1 MPTAV
6 STTARARAVLVL
18 TSIAIS
24 IVAAEGITRLI
35 GVQPRFGQQLL
46 VRGVASRVVDGVPMW
61 TERDPRYDAEDL
73 RRAAADR
80 DGFKIVALGDSI
92 LYGVSLV
99 KADTYLEQARGV
111 LAGRTKRS
119 VDILNLAVPGYNTM
133 QEAVAYKE
141 IENQIQPNLVIVH
154 YWEDDAHPYRVV
166 GGYVVDI
173 GNVSE
178 EGGRLVVRAIPLPPR
193 LNDLLLVHSRLY
205 DMLNQVVVA
214 RNHINLPEDWT
225 LVSRPLADLQERVQ
239 RAGGRLLVLAS
250 PELTDATPKPVEDLD
265 QVQQFAASRGIEVV
279 DITQWVAGVSSKT
292 IAMDGCHFNAAGHR
306 IIGEHLADY
315 LLQHDLRE

>member
-1 MPTAV
+1 MMKPSAT
-6 STTARARAVLVL
+6 SRAAFLRFLRNPMVRL
-18 TSIAIS
+18 SPWPIS

-35 GVQPRFGQQLL
+35 GLQPRFGQQLL

-61 TERDPRYDAEDL
+61 TERVPRYDAEDL

-92 LYGVSLV
+92 LYGVSLA
-99 KADTYLEQARGV
+99 KEDTYLEQARGV
-111 LAGRTKRS
+111 LAGRTKRK

-154 YWEDDAHPYRVV
+154 YWADDSHEYRVV

-214 RNHINLPEDWT
+214 RNHISLPEDWT

-250 PELTDATPKPVEDLD
+250 PELSDATPKPV
-265 QVQQFAASRGIEVV
+265 
-279 DITQWVAGVSSKT
+279 
-292 IAMDGCHFNAAGHR
+292 
-306 IIGEHLADY
+306 
-315 LLQHDLRE
+315 